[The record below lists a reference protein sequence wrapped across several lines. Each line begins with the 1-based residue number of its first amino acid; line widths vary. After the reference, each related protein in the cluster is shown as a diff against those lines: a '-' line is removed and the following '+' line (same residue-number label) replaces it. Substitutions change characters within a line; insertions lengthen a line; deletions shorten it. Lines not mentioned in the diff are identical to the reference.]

1 MLEER
6 TTFNRKLL
14 TLVLPIAFQQLV
26 LALVSTSDAVMLGF
40 LNQDSLSAVSLAGQ
54 IQFVY
59 SLFLSGISTGLSIF
73 TAQYWGIQ
81 DKKSIEIV
89 LGIAL

>member
-1 MLEER
+1 MIDGKVN
-6 TTFNRKLL
+6 FNKKLL

-59 SLFLSGISTGLSIF
+59 NLFLGGISTGVNIF
-73 TAQYWGIQ
+73 TAQYWGI
-81 DKKSIEIV
+81 
-89 LGIAL
+89 